1 MSKFEYDLF
10 VIGAGSGG
18 VRASRM
24 SASYGAKVAIA
35 ENKYLGGT
43 CVNVGCVPKK
53 LLFYASHF
61 REDFEN
67 SHGYGWS
74 LGSQEFNWQTLI
86 KNKDT
91 EIQRLNG
98 IYRKILGNAGVDI
111 MEGSASVIDEHTVE
125 INGKKISAK
134 YILLATGGWP
144 IIPDIPGKEY
154 AITSNELFHLEN
166 LPKEI
171 VIVGGGYI
179 AVEFAG
185 IMQGLG
191 SKVTLIYRG
200 PLFLR
205 GFDHDIR
212 CFLAEEMK
220 KKGIDLRFMEQI
232 SSIVKSGNKFI
243 CELAYGGKLNTDA
256 VLYCIGREPNIQG
269 LGLEN
274 VSVEIAK
281 SYAIKVDD
289 YFKTSVDSIYAI
301 GDVIDRV
308 KLTPVALA
316 EAMALSK
323 NLFKSEKIKVNYSN
337 IATAVFSQPNIGTV
351 GLTEEQAKEQ
361 FDDIAIYLNDTRALK
376 HTLSGSPERALL
388 KIIVDKKTD
397 KVLGFHMVGPDAG
410 EIMQGLG
417 VAMQCGVTKK
427 QLDSTIGIHPTM
439 AEEFVT
445 MREATREFN

>member
-1 MSKFEYDLF
+1 MKQYDYDLF

-24 SASYGAKVAIA
+24 SAAYGAKVGIA

-61 REDFEN
+61 REEFEN
-67 SHGYGWS
+67 SHGFGWS
-74 LGSQEFNWQTLI
+74 LAVPEFNWQTLI
-86 KNKDT
+86 KNKNA

-98 IYRKILGNAGVDI
+98 IYQKILANAGVQI
-111 MEGSASVIDEHTVE
+111 HEGTASVEDEHTVT
-125 INGKKISAK
+125 INNNKITSK

-144 IIPDIPGKEY
+144 VVPNIPGKEH
-154 AITSNELFHLEN
+154 ILTSNEFFHLEK
-166 LPKEI
+166 LPQEV

-185 IMQGLG
+185 ILKGLG
-191 SKVTLIYRG
+191 SNVTLIYRG

-205 GFDHDIR
+205 GFDRDIR
-212 CFLAEEMK
+212 QFLYEEMK
-220 KKGIDLRFMEQI
+220 KKGINLLFNEEVVAI
-232 SSIVKSGNKFI
+232 EKKSEKYLCKLSVGQ
-243 CELAYGGKLNTDA
+243 ELKSDA
-256 VLYCIGREPNIQG
+256 VIYCTGRKPNTKG
-269 LGLEN
+269 LGLDNLPIEL
-274 VSVEIAK
+274 SEHGG
-281 SYAIKVDD
+281 IKVDD

-316 EAMALSK
+316 EGMALVK
-323 NLFKSEKIKVNYSN
+323 NLFKGEKNIVNYAN
-337 IATAVFSQPNIGTV
+337 IPTAVFSQPNIGTV
-351 GLTEEQAKEQ
+351 GLTEEEAKDKYE
-361 FDDIAIYLNDTRALK
+361 DIAIYLNDTRALK
-376 HTLSGSPERALL
+376 HTLSASSERALL

-397 KVLGFHMVGPDAG
+397 KVLGFHMVGMDAG

-417 VAMQCGVTKK
+417 VALQCGLTKK

-445 MREATREFN
+445 MREATR